1 MFFRTNLT
9 MADSRTLQLNCSEMS
24 ISGSTRELPLAGI
37 MAVTVLDVSP
47 KSGPVPPFITAT
59 IQETHLSGKALRDVK
74 RIAESCALRE
84 ILVCCAERVSEDL
97 AIQSEAEIR
106 AAVPSIESIRIHGR
120 ERLTQ
125 LSMRFPR
132 AVEGLYAAELAE
144 LRGIYSQES
153 TIPEIEELAG
163 LRIALTTQ
171 LHEDAQAR
179 REDLVR
185 NLILSALAI
194 QPSLNTTEIA
204 NRLSQSLHLPRSVNV
219 SYFQD
224 EVVHLVDEGLLS
236 EESHRFTLTDRGREE
251 LETRGRAGKDRLAIG
266 QVEIRQL
273 IERLTGSDL
282 LASEWKVV
290 WNILADG
297 IANLFLAHGAVIVDT
312 IASILQ
318 GETTTED
325 HGDFIDHIDAIAAR
339 VAALPGGG
347 THLQDVAQAV
357 RDMFNERESAAF
369 EWLADLCSIY
379 VDMCSLGLESRS
391 QEQLIAVLKTIALV
405 LDTDIVLSILGE
417 GEGNHI
423 QAREIVAGWRK
434 IGGELGVVVPVLE
447 EAAHHAWIADSD
459 YEPNWR
465 RLDKMSD
472 DDAQHVIENVFVRGF
487 RAAGK
492 GQYGPNRWRGYIA
505 AFRGESDHDY
515 DKVLGLLSD
524 HGVRLVTAER
534 QDTAFEQRLEEQLYR
549 ERANDSTRAERLK
562 AIREKCNRDARLAAF
577 IVGYR
582 TRLAAS
588 GRTAAIVST
597 SRAVRAAV
605 ELCPQRLGPP
615 EPVMYLSAVAWLLS
629 QVPGVHLSLGA
640 LRGVLFDANI
650 RKRFVPLERHVV
662 RIVQASEEYS
672 LHWSRRNTLQRAVR
686 QQLGKLAAD
695 RGESR
700 RALKGK
706 ALSGTDEGNELLVSA
721 VSEALDQ
728 VARSRSEQEAA
739 RLHSRIEELEQMLEA
754 ERRKRK

>member
-1 MFFRTNLT
+1 MF
-9 MADSRTLQLNCSEMS
+9 
-24 ISGSTRELPLAGI
+24 
-37 MAVTVLDVSP
+37 
-47 KSGPVPPFITAT
+47 
-59 IQETHLSGKALRDVK
+59 GKAVRDVK
-74 RIAESCALRE
+74 RITENCEPRE
-84 ILVCCAERVSEDL
+84 ILVCCAEPISEHL
-97 AIQSEAEIR
+97 TIQLEAEIR
-106 AAVPSIESIRIHGR
+106 AAVPSIESIRVHGR

-125 LSMRFPR
+125 LSMRFSR

-153 TIPEIEELAG
+153 KVPKIEELAG

-185 NLILSALAI
+185 NLMLSALVL
-194 QPSLNTTEIA
+194 QPSMNTTEIA
-204 NRLSQSLHLPRSVNV
+204 NRLSQSLHLPRAVNA

-224 EVVHLVDEGLLS
+224 EVGHLLKDGLVC
-236 EESHRFTLTDRGREE
+236 EEDHRFALTDKGREE
-251 LETRGRAGKDRLAIG
+251 VKVREQVGQDRLAIG

-273 IERLTGSDL
+273 IERLTGSEL
-282 LASEWKVV
+282 LASEWKMV

-297 IANLFLAHGAVIVDT
+297 IASLFLAHGAVVVDT

-318 GETTTED
+318 GETATRD
-325 HGDFIDHIDAIAAR
+325 HGDFIDHIDAIAGR
-339 VAALPGGG
+339 VEALPGGG
-347 THLQDVAQAV
+347 THLQEVAQAV

-379 VDMCSLGLESRS
+379 VDMCGLGLESRS
-391 QEQLIAVLKTIALV
+391 QEQLIAVLRTIALV
-405 LDTDIVLSILGE
+405 LDTDIVLSVLGE
-417 GEGNHI
+417 GEGNHT
-423 QAREIVAGWRK
+423 QATEIVAGWRK

-472 DDAQHVIENVFVRGF
+472 EDALHVIENVFVRGF
-487 RAAGK
+487 RAIGK
-492 GQYGPNRWRGYIA
+492 GQYGLNRWRGYIA
-505 AFRGESDHDY
+505 AFRGEFDHDY
-515 DKVLGLLSD
+515 DKILGLLSD
-524 HGVRLVTAER
+524 HGVRLVSAEG
-534 QDTAFEQRLEEQLYR
+534 QDLALERRLEEQLYR
-549 ERANDSTRAERLK
+549 QRANDSIQPKQLN

-582 TRLAAS
+582 TCVAPS
-588 GRTAAIVST
+588 GRTATIVST
-597 SRAVRAAV
+597 SQAVRAAV
-605 ELCPQRLGPP
+605 ELCPQKLGPP

-650 RKRFVPLERHVV
+650 RKRFRPLERHLV

-672 LHWSRRNTLQRAVR
+672 LHWSRRNTLQRAVL

-700 RALKGK
+700 EALKRK

-728 VARSRSEQEAA
+728 MSRSRSEKETS
-739 RLHSRIEELEQMLEA
+739 RLRSRVRELEQMLAA
-754 ERRKRK
+754 ERRKTK